1 MGNQLATGHVK
12 PKATAI
18 PIENVTEEIEE
29 KPAVKPAVEKE
40 ESVVR
45 EVELGSIHNQ
55 EKIARA
61 ESEEQAATESE
72 ALKLYN
78 RTEADEQV
86 VRETKPSKFIV
97 PPPISVEKELPDEES
112 PTGSAETGVEDETGT
127 TGATGVLD
135 YTANTGITGST
146 GSTGPVESH
155 ASGASGVTGSTG

>member
-61 ESEEQAATESE
+61 ESEEQAVTEHE

-97 PPPISVEKELPDEES
+97 PPPISVEKELPDDES

-127 TGATGVLD
+127 TGATGVME
-135 YTANTGITGST
+135 YTANTGNTGTTGSTGST
-146 GSTGPVESH
+146 GSTGPL
-155 ASGASGVTGSTG
+155 